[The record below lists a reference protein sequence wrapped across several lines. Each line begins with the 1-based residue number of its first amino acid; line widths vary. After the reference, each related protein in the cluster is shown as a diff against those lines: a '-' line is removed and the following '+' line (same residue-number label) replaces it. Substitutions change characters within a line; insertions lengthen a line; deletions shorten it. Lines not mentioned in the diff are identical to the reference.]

1 MSTNEDISAELAGTI
16 AKGEVFGSSENI
28 RCGIYLFI
36 IEKIRAE
43 KVKVEEGEHRYVFW
57 EVTPYESKPNPQTEG
72 DRVDYKGPNDRGVG
86 PLKDDGNNPNPPGSK
101 CALKVNFDG
110 KGARSAPGNAKAP
123 ILALF
128 NKQEGEMSEAD
139 VAATFRD
146 LARQKPIRKGEPIGF
161 DPNTKQVI
169 YATEDKQAQPARG
182 MIIACRATAH
192 KKRTANENGAYV
204 TKMIWT
210 CAAPMGTGINSPEEV
225 AKRRAQIDMAIAAGD
240 DDEEES
246 TSGNGAS
253 NGAPQMPVG
262 AATMP
267 PGAPQMPAGMPP
279 AGMQVPA
286 TPPQAAP
293 AAPAP
298 PTPPTPPQAPVAP
311 VAPWAP
317 PAGWTAY
324 TDPQWFGATPESR
337 WYHNNGVVKNEA
349 QLRAGL

>member
-28 RCGIYLFI
+28 RHGIYLFEV
-36 IEKIRAE
+36 EKIRAE

-57 EVTPYESKPNPQTEG
+57 EMTPYESKPNPQSEG
-72 DRVDYKGPNDRGVG
+72 DRIDYKGPNDRGVG
-86 PLKDDGNNPNPPGSK
+86 PLKDDGNNPNPVGSK

-182 MIIACRATAH
+182 MIIGCRTIPH

-204 TKMIWT
+204 TKLIWF
-210 CAAPMGTGINSPEEV
+210 CAAPMGTGINSKEEV
-225 AKRRAQIDMAIAAGD
+225 AKRRAKIEAAIASGG
-240 DDEEES
+240 DDEEED
-246 TSGNGAS
+246 TSSVAGS
-253 NGAPQMPVG
+253 NGTQMPVG
-262 AATMP
+262 GPTMP
-267 PGAPQMPAGMPP
+267 VGAPP

-286 TPPQAAP
+286 TPP
-293 AAPAP
+293 
-298 PTPPTPPQAPVAP
+298 TPPMPPMPPAVVPPVPP
-311 VAPWAP
+311 VPWAP
-317 PAGWTAY
+317 PAPWRPHPSA
-324 TDPQWFGATPESR
+324 PKGATPEET
-337 WYHNNGVVKNEA
+337 WYWDGAQGVKNEV
-349 QLRAGL
+349 QLKAGL